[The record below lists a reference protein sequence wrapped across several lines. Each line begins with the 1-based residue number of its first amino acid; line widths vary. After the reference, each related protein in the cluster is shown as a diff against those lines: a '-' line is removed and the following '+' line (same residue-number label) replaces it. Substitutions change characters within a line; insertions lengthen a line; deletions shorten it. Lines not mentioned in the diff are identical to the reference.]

1 MPDPLTTVADEFAPT
16 PLNIFDPKLAESVI
30 SRHGNAKRGLQTSS
44 LLAKTVSDAANA
56 EAAKRREERDA
67 LLATREEQ
75 EYAEKQEADAMR
87 GDIIADM
94 YENLRPTE
102 EGYDQRVTE
111 FLGQAPPSITKDPVF
126 NEVLRGLTRR
136 ADIVEEE
143 RRKEREV
150 EDRQRNTIE
159 AIRER
164 AKYGETM
171 KFLTEEDIAKL
182 PKDEMGNPDMFAAG
196 MLAGQRKREAGIEDF
211 GKKTDIR
218 KKATIDILNTKNMD
232 AQQRDLYDET
242 KNILINDRNA
252 FPSRVEMV
260 LAKAAAA
267 KKPTDPSMLKK
278 LPEWGA
284 ELAKAEA
291 WDKDLFE
298 NEVLAAQEARTPEE
312 YVNLMGDISP
322 TARQRRQ
329 RVWEYAHQNDEA
341 APAIPLGGGSI
352 EDIRT
357 LDGKAAPAGSKA
369 IPLGGTPTT
378 TAPAPATPVPTR
390 TVVSEVQHPKGYIIR
405 KYSDGKTVKV
415 MPK

>member
-1 MPDPLTTVADEFAPT
+1 MPDPLTTVADEFAPA

-44 LLAKTVSDAANA
+44 LLAKAVSDTTTA

-67 LLATREEQ
+67 LLATREDL
-75 EYAEKQEADAMR
+75 EYAEKKEAEVMR
-87 GDIIADM
+87 GDIIAGM
-94 YENLRPTE
+94 YEDLRPNEPGFDERATA
-102 EGYDQRVTE
+102 
-111 FLGQAPPSITKDPVF
+111 FLGNAAPSIIKDPVF
-126 NEVLRGLTRR
+126 NEVMRGLSRR
-136 ADIVEEE
+136 ADIADEE
-143 RRKEREV
+143 RRKTDEV
-150 EDRQRNTIE
+150 NLRQANTVA

-164 AKYGETM
+164 AKYSDTM
-171 KFLTEEDIAKL
+171 KFLTEEDIANL
-182 PKDEMGNPDMFAAG
+182 PKDEMGNPDMFSAG

-218 KKATIDILNTKNMD
+218 KKATIDILNTRNMD

-284 ELAKAEA
+284 ELTKAEA

-298 NEVLAAQEARTPEE
+298 NEVLAAQEAQTPEE

-329 RVWEYAHQNDEA
+329 RVWEYAHQNDSPA
-341 APAIPLGGGSI
+341 APAQ
-352 EDIRT
+352 
-357 LDGKAAPAGSKA
+357 
-369 IPLGGTPTT
+369 
-378 TAPAPATPVPTR
+378 TAPAPTAPPADAPIDKKFPEGSRKVKLPNGEYRIVTPDKRVLLP
-390 TVVSEVQHPKGYIIR
+390 
-405 KYSDGKTVKV
+405 
-415 MPK
+415 

>member
-1 MPDPLTTVADEFAPT
+1 MPDPLTTVADEFAPA

-44 LLAKTVSDAANA
+44 LLAKTVSDTANA
-56 EAAKRREERDA
+56 EAAKRREEHDALLATRREERDA

-75 EYAEKQEADAMR
+75 DYAEKQEADAMR

-102 EGYDQRVTE
+102 EEYDQRVTE

-164 AKYGETM
+164 AKYSDTM
-171 KFLTEEDIAKL
+171 KFLTEEDIANL
-182 PKDEMGNPDMFAAG
+182 PKDEMGNPDMFSAG
-196 MLAGQRKREAGIEDF
+196 MRAGQRKREAGIEDLR
-211 GKKTDIR
+211 KKTDIR
-218 KKATIDILNTKNMD
+218 KKAAIDILNTKNMSS
-232 AQQRDLYDET
+232 QQRELYDET
-242 KNILINDRNA
+242 KDILINDRKA
-252 FPSRVEMV
+252 FLNRTEEV

-267 KKPTDPSMLKK
+267 GKPTDPDSLRK
-278 LPEWGA
+278 LPEWGP
-284 ELAKAEA
+284 ELAKAKA

-298 NEVLAAQEARTPEE
+298 NEVLVAMEAATPDE
-312 YVNLMGDISP
+312 YVDILTGLTP
-322 TARQRRQ
+322 TARNRRK
-329 RVWEYAHQNDEA
+329 RLWEYAHQNDDAAPVA
-341 APAIPLGGGSI
+341 APAA
-352 EDIRT
+352 T
-357 LDGKAAPAGSKA
+357 AQ
-369 IPLGGTPTT
+369 
-378 TAPAPATPVPTR
+378 TAPAPAAPPADASIDKKFPEGSRKVKLPNGEYRIVTPDKRVLLP
-390 TVVSEVQHPKGYIIR
+390 
-405 KYSDGKTVKV
+405 
-415 MPK
+415 

>member
-1 MPDPLTTVADEFAPT
+1 MPDPLTTVADEFAPA

-56 EAAKRREERDA
+56 EAAKRREERDT

-75 EYAEKQEADAMR
+75 DYAEKQEADAMR

-94 YENLRPTE
+94 YETLRPTE

-164 AKYGETM
+164 AKYSDTM
-171 KFLTEEDIAKL
+171 KFLTEEDIANL
-182 PKDEMGNPDMFAAG
+182 PKDEMGNPDMFSAG

-211 GKKTDIR
+211 GKKAEI
-218 KKATIDILNTKNMD
+218 KKNATIDILNTRNMD
-232 AQQRDLYDET
+232 AQQRALYDET
-242 KNILINDRNA
+242 EDILIESPEAFPRRADIILQKAKADGKTANPATLIADPKWGQELLKAQEWDKNI
-252 FPSRVEMV
+252 F
-260 LAKAAAA
+260 K
-267 KKPTDPSMLKK
+267 
-278 LPEWGA
+278 
-284 ELAKAEA
+284 
-291 WDKDLFE
+291 
-298 NEVLAAQEARTPEE
+298 NEVLSAKKAKTPEE
-312 YVNLMGDISP
+312 YINFTDIDGKPAKLTP
-322 TARQRRQ
+322 TAEEYRR
-329 RVWEYAHQNDEA
+329 RVWDYAHQNDDA
-341 APAIPLGGGSI
+341 APA
-352 EDIRT
+352 
-357 LDGKAAPAGSKA
+357 AASA
-369 IPLGGTPTT
+369 
-378 TAPAPATPVPTR
+378 APAPAPTTAAPTPAR

-415 MPK
+415 MSK